1 MTRRARALLVL
12 AGWTLFF
19 NPDSNPLDAPRDD
32 WKKVRKY
39 DTAWLCEEGRRKE
52 AAELAEDAAKKRPD
66 ESETQLSSM
75 LRYRCEPE
83 GRK

>member
-1 MTRRARALLVL
+1 MTSGVRALLLL
-12 AGWTLFF
+12 AGWTLFL
-19 NPDSNPLDAPRDD
+19 NRGPNPLDAPRDD

-52 AAELAEDAAKKRPD
+52 AAELAEDAAKDHPD
-66 ESETQLSSM
+66 QSETLLAAM